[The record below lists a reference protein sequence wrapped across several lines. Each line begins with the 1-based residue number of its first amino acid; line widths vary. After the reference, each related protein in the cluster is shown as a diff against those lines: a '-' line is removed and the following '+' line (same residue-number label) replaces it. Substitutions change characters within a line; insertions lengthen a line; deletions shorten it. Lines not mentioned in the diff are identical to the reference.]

1 MITPNKVV
9 TLEKSALGLLS
20 VILIEG
26 PGQIGLLD
34 LYRRTSNEFENI
46 DQFLLAI
53 DLLYILD
60 RIEIN
65 FDTGVLIY
73 AD

>member
-26 PGQIGLLD
+26 PGQISLLD
-34 LYRRTSNEFENI
+34 LYHRTANEFENI

-65 FDTGVLIY
+65 FDTGALIY

>member
-26 PGQIGLLD
+26 PRQIGLLD
-34 LYRRTSNEFENI
+34 LYHRTSNEFENI